1 MLKVKECTRSLI
13 YIVIQFNSTALWIC
27 PRPQRAHEFE
37 RVEITWPNTW
47 EGHIYIPQN
56 LPDDKLKVRQIYQL
70 KQLSCLDKTT
80 YISHLIYLTKYA
92 FKRQLK
98 VSVYRC
104 TTNGGTVLVLIS
116 LREWDDNVS
125 FSIFI
130 FTIYID
136 SLIYYNQPCLLIIYQ
151 SAVYKCILLPVA
163 YRVCTY
169 ESKFTGSGNF
179 GWATP

>member
-1 MLKVKECTRSLI
+1 MHPLTNIHCYS
-13 YIVIQFNSTALWIC
+13 IQFNSIVNLSTSTKGPWVWTCRNHLTKYL
-27 PRPQRAHEFE
+27 RRSHLH
-37 RVEITWPNTW
+37 TS
-47 EGHIYIPQN
+47 N

-136 SLIYYNQPCLLIIYQ
+136 SLIYSNQPCLLIIYQ
-151 SAVYKCILLPVA
+151 SAVYKCILLPVV